1 VEVKD
6 EVTLKAAV
14 VFTGGD
20 VCHTINE
27 LKRSCVDSRK
37 SIGETLETKLPR
49 SVCLDSMQKLP
60 KMVMQ
65 SGCRDEVATKEV
77 LKTIA

>member
-20 VCHTINE
+20 VCHT
-27 LKRSCVDSRK
+27 RK

-49 SVCLDSMQKLP
+49 SLCLDSMQKLP